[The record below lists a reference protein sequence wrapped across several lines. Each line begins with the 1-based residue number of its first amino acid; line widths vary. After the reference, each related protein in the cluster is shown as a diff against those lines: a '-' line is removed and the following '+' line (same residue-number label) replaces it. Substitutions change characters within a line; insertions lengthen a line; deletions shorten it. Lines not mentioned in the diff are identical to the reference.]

1 MTEGGLGSRAASP
14 ALGARG
20 AARAAAERGLGLG
33 GRHRGRRPR
42 AIWTPSAGAFEVVRG
57 LFVRQAVLARGL
69 EVVYGLDAFEPIP
82 R

>member
-1 MTEGGLGSRAASP
+1 MPGLPYPGCLRAAL
-14 ALGARG
+14 AAAARG
-20 AARAAAERGLGLG
+20 PARLQRATSG
-33 GRHRGRRPR
+33 GGRRPR

-57 LFVRQAVLARGL
+57 LFVRQAALARGL